1 MTQHDPINSPAHYAE
16 GRQYEPIDV
25 IADWELNYHLGNT
38 LKYISRAGRK
48 QNHLEDLRKAQYYL
62 NKEIQ
67 KLEAVPFAVT
77 YEDILQD
84 QIHQASEGNELLL
97 EYGLADPD
105 DNLIANDID
114 DQPLPGWDS
123 DDDYM
128 WDPTLGP
135 VELSSEELNEILSK
149 KDLEQFEDDEI
160 VSTVERRGLIIGFK
174 KDGTSCLL
182 GRNGK
187 CE

>member
-1 MTQHDPINSPAHYAE
+1 MTQHDSINSPSHYAE

-48 QNHLEDLRKAQYYL
+48 QNHLEDLKKAQYYL

-67 KLEAVPFAVT
+67 KLETVPFAVT
-77 YEDILQD
+77 YEDILED
-84 QIHQASEGNELLL
+84 QAHEAFEGNELLL
-97 EYGLADPD
+97 EYGLADV
-105 DNLIANDID
+105 D
-114 DQPLPGWDS
+114 DQPLPQFAEWET

-128 WDPTLGP
+128 WDPSLGP
-135 VELSSEELNEILSK
+135 VELSAEEVGEILRNRNISDSEPNEVLK
-149 KDLEQFEDDEI
+149 VI
-160 VSTVERRGLIIGFK
+160 ERRGLLIGVMAN
-174 KDGTSCLL
+174 GNTCLL
-182 GRNGK
+182 GSDGK

>member
-1 MTQHDPINSPAHYAE
+1 MTQHDPINSPSHYAE

-48 QNHLEDLRKAQYYL
+48 QNHLEDLKKARYYL
-62 NKEIQ
+62 NKEIER
-67 KLEAVPFAVT
+67 LEAVPFAVA

-84 QIHQASEGNELLL
+84 QAYKVLEGDELLL
-97 EYGLADPD
+97 EYGLADVD
-105 DNLIANDID
+105 E
-114 DQPLPGWDS
+114 LPRWYSS
-123 DDDYM
+123 DDYL
-128 WDPTLGP
+128 WDPGLGP
-135 VELSSEELNEILSK
+135 AELSSEELNEILSG
-149 KDLEQFEDDEI
+149 KDLEKFGDDEI

-174 KDGTSCLL
+174 KNGSSCLL
-182 GRNGK
+182 DRRGH